1 MKNKHELRIKLMTLL
16 YQQDII
22 KDRPLNL
29 DDETGAIFLEINQ
42 CLAEIDDVI
51 IANLANYTID
61 RLSFVDRA
69 IIRLAVYE
77 MLKTETPKPVI
88 INEAIILTKD
98 YSNLDDQKQSA
109 FTNKLLDNISK
120 RIG

>member
-1 MKNKHELRIKLMTLL
+1 MIKT
-16 YQQDII
+16 
-22 KDRPLNL
+22 NL
-29 DDETGAIFLEINQ
+29 T
-42 CLAEIDDVI
+42 
-51 IANLANYTID
+51 NYTID